1 MCCFS
6 PVLLPLTPLALPFWL
21 LARLLPISPL
31 RVSGTRIFARGLGA
45 EQALV
50 YSMTLSTRGEVAM
63 ILPVPVVPGLGEG
76 ALTFVDLEGYPS
88 FFDDLGRAFPP
99 PLAPLPRS
107 KSMALSLPPLPRLR
121 VHSVGAYEA
130 SFVPTIADFDRLD
143 PRFRLPTEVWA
154 SLPLY
159 ADYGFAVFRLKK
171 GARKRI
177 HPMAFRFRTRAPG
190 RLFFPTVH
198 VHDGEVHPTAD
209 FDHELFCQPATSWV
223 SSELSEFEPQTGPW
237 SEESVEL
244 ASGRWWK
251 SSGGAGFYVDKEKAQ
266 GLVDLKTHLL
276 RRFFRGKLANEDL
289 WVDLA
294 PPAPG
299 SPGVAV

>member
-21 LARLLPISPL
+21 LARLWPVPRM

-45 EQALV
+45 EQAIV

-63 ILPVPVVPGLGEG
+63 ILPLPVAPGLGEA

-88 FFDDLGRAFPP
+88 FFDDLGRGFPE
-99 PLAPLPRS
+99 PLVGAPKSRS
-107 KSMALSLPPLPRLR
+107 LVPSLPRLPR
-121 VHSVGAYEA
+121 LKVHAVGAYEA
-130 SFVPTIADFDRLD
+130 SFVPSVADFDRLD

-154 SLPLY
+154 SWPLY
-159 ADYGFAVFRLKK
+159 ADYGFAVFRLRK
-171 GARKRI
+171 GARQRV

-198 VHDGEVHPTAD
+198 VHDGEVRPTAD
-209 FDHELFCQPATSWV
+209 FDHELFLQPAPGEVAPGPPADEPWPLVAYGGGVAFAPPWESSIGAAGEWV
-223 SSELSEFEPQTGPW
+223 DR
-237 SEESVEL
+237 
-244 ASGRWWK
+244 A
-251 SSGGAGFYVDKEKAQ
+251 KAR
-266 GLVDLKTHLL
+266 GLVDPDLPLL
-276 RRFFRGKLANEDL
+276 RRFFRGRLANEDV
-289 WVDLA
+289 WFDLA

-299 SPGVAV
+299 SLDAAA